1 MSFTECN
8 VKGYKITDA
17 VSQAFRQFTNAN
29 YSKIEN
35 PIFYCDT
42 IEQVKIFYKAYITLF
57 KTQFKTPIFN
67 PARGLGPSPA
77 NGWNDKAL
85 YIKDSVKFNRSVIL
99 KRTFNKEYNY
109 CYSIAKIEN
118 THKGIDDTAY
128 EHLLNILKKDGYDL
142 GDSRNFVSVDQL
154 IHKLTVLASSQI
166 YVGTNCSWLYLAEVF
181 KIPAINT
188 HQWVY
193 PERD

>member
-1 MSFTECN
+1 MEIMSFTECG
-8 VKGYKITDA
+8 VEGYKITDA
-17 VSQAFRQFTNAN
+17 VSQAFRQFTHAN

-57 KTQFKTPIFN
+57 KTQFKTPVF
-67 PARGLGPSPA
+67 
-77 NGWNDKAL
+77 NGWNDQAL
-85 YIKDSVKFNRSVIL
+85 YIRDSEKFNRSVNL

-109 CYSIAKIEN
+109 CYSLAKKEN

-128 EHLLNILKKDGYDL
+128 EHLLNILKKDGHDL
-142 GDSRNFVSVDQL
+142 GDSRNFVSADQL
-154 IHKLTVLASSQI
+154 IHKLTILASSQI

-188 HQWVY
+188 HQWMY